1 MRFRADVVRFWSILA
16 AGSNRFRPYWW
27 GLLALLLALRLPSL
41 AQPAGADQALY
52 AYVGQRVLAGEV
64 PYRDAWDQKPPGIHV
79 TYAAMLAVWPDHPVV
94 AAADLVAAALTAWL
108 LGTAA
113 ARLAGATGAGVFTAG
128 LYLLLAN
135 PAYSRLGG
143 VRIRAQCETFI
154 GLLISAAVA
163 VLAVRLAGTGPIR
176 RRDALVA
183 GLCVGIAIVF
193 KYNAAVYGLPLA
205 VSLLVAHWNQHPTRR
220 QDLVVLSRSAS
231 WMAFGA
237 VLPLAVM
244 LVLFGLAGA
253 LEDLYLATVTYNVR
267 YSGETYTSGWHMA
280 QYLLTFP
287 IRHARLDSLW
297 MLGGAGTA
305 VLLVAAW
312 RRPALSIAPAWV
324 AAACLAIA
332 INGSR
337 GLPQYF
343 VQAWPPLAL
352 TAGLA
357 AAYLWP
363 RLPTWGRVGLVAIAL
378 LAVPRVTQFDKM
390 LEVTSV
396 DAQRLAGWVDRRTYL
411 SRFGRPDSGDKYSA
425 LAIEDLASSIRAQTS
440 SSDYVLVFGF
450 SPWAY
455 VGSERRSASRFFW
468 SRPVIIGFEE
478 HRAGY
483 GVQGLLDELS
493 RRPPR
498 LVALQARDWDPDG
511 PNSLDF
517 FRAEPRLSA
526 WLDAHYVAAGTL
538 HNFHLWTRTGLK

>member
-1 MRFRADVVRFWSILA
+1 M
-16 AGSNRFRPYWW
+16 
-27 GLLALLLALRLPSL
+27 LALLLALRLPSL
-41 AQPAGADQALY
+41 AQPAGADQGLY
-52 AYVGQRVLAGEV
+52 AYVGQRLLAGEV

-94 AAADLVAAALTAWL
+94 AAADLVSAALTAWL
-108 LGTAA
+108 LGTSA
-113 ARLAGATGAGVFTAG
+113 ARLAGTTGAGIFTAA

-135 PAYSRLGG
+135 PSYTRLGG

-154 GLLISAAVA
+154 GLLMAAAVA
-163 VLAVRLAGTGPIR
+163 AVATRLARGGPLR
-176 RRDALVA
+176 RRDALA
-183 GLCVGIAIVF
+183 SGLCLGLAIVF
-193 KYNAAVYGLPLA
+193 KYNAAVYGVPLA
-205 VSLLVAHWNQHPTRR
+205 VSLLVAHWNQCPSRR
-220 QDLVVLSRSAS
+220 QDLVALSRSAA
-231 WMAFGA
+231 WMGLGA
-237 VLPLAVM
+237 LLPLAAM
-244 LVLFGLAGA
+244 LGLFGLAGA
-253 LEDLYLATVTYNVR
+253 LEDLYLATVTYNLR
-267 YSGETYTSGWHMA
+267 YSGETYASRWHMV

-305 VLLVAAW
+305 VLLLAAW
-312 RRPALSIAPAWV
+312 RRPILAIAPAWV
-324 AAACLAIA
+324 AASCLAIA

-352 TAGLA
+352 AAGVA
-357 AAYLWP
+357 AALLWA
-363 RLPTWGRVGLVAIAL
+363 RLPTWGRVGLVALPL

-390 LEVTSV
+390 LEVTAI
-396 DAQRLAGWVDRRTYL
+396 DAQRLAGMVDRRTYL

-425 LAIEDLASSIRAQTS
+425 LAVEDLASSIRARTTW
-440 SSDYVLVFGF
+440 SDYVLVFGF

-455 VGSERRSASRFFW
+455 VGSERPSASRFFW

-483 GVQGLLDELS
+483 GVQGLLDELT

-498 LVALQARDWDPDG
+498 LVVLQARDWDPDG

-526 WLDAHYVAAGTL
+526 WLDSHYEAAGRL
-538 HNFHLWTRTGLK
+538 HNFHLWTRTGPK